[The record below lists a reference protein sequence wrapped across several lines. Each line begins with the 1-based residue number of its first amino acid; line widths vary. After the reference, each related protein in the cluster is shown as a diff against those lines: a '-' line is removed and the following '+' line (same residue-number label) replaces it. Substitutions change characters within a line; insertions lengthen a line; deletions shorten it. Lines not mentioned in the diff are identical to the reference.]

1 MIAFQWSFS
10 ASHGTTSFVFL
21 FPIIRFLIGFLVF
34 FACRAA
40 DDVCMCSIEDADLAT
55 REDEETSRRASFRA
69 CARNIALY
77 IRACAGVCAG
87 LF

>member
-1 MIAFQWSFS
+1 
-10 ASHGTTSFVFL
+10 
-21 FPIIRFLIGFLVF
+21 
-34 FACRAA
+34 
-40 DDVCMCSIEDADLAT
+40 MCSIEDADLAT